1 MRGLFQQQIAL
12 NNIAAGPAG
21 QKLIVEHSD
30 QKKTN
35 QPKKTEPNSLHPQQ
49 NLPSDCSGNFNSH
62 VSEDSGE
69 DPSKIRGLERL
80 RHLGTLFMIVEDPD
94 QQRDCDRQLNNG
106 DENFL
111 HPPKCSFHFAT
122 ER

>member
-1 MRGLFQQQIAL
+1 MVRGLFQQQIAL

-30 QKKTN
+30 QKQTN
-35 QPKKTEPNSLHPQQ
+35 QPKKIKSNSLHPQQ
-49 NLPSDCSGNFNSH
+49 NLPSDASSNFNSN
-62 VSEDSGE
+62 VSEDSGD

-80 RHLGTLFMIVEDPD
+80 GHFGTLLMIVEDSD
-94 QQRDCDRQLNNG
+94 QQRDCDRQLYNG

-111 HPPKCSFHFAT
+111 LAPKCSFH
-122 ER
+122 